1 MIFQSFTILAIKYK
15 LTEVQKRAISKKNYL
30 NQIDLMYFM
39 LKAHLRGRSRLKLAI
54 YESHF
59 YASPSREDSK
69 RNCSPKI
76 QKKINGALTVVCI
89 RESTKPISFSK

>member
-15 LTEVQKRAISKKNYL
+15 VTEVQKHGIPKNNHL

-39 LKAHLRGRSRLKLAI
+39 LKAHLRSRSRLKLAI

-59 YASPSREDSK
+59 FMHHPLD
-69 RNCSPKI
+69 NLDI
-76 QKKINGALTVVCI
+76 
-89 RESTKPISFSK
+89 